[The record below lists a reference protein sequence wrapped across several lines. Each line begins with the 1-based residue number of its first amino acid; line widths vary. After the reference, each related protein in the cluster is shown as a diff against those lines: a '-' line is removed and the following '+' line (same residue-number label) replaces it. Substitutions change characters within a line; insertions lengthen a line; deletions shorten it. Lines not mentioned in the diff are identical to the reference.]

1 MTAKSGSPKTTEPPA
16 ELRGVIDS
24 LEDEVASVVF
34 DDDQRLD
41 WPRRYLPQD
50 AKAGDAVIVRAGTPG
65 EARWRGK
72 ADRSKR
78 ITLAPAQSLK
88 WPASLKAGEVSLSIE
103 VDAGDTA
110 ARKDRVRGLID
121 DLFSK
126 NSAN

>member
-1 MTAKSGSPKTTEPPA
+1 MAAKS

-24 LEDEVASVVF
+24 LEDEVAIVVF

-41 WPRRYLPQD
+41 WPRRYLPQA
-50 AKAGDAVIVRAGTPG
+50 AKAGDAVIVRVDTLD
-65 EARWRGK
+65 EARWPGK

-78 ITLAPAQSLK
+78 IALSATQALK

-110 ARKDRVRGLID
+110 ARKERVRGLID
-121 DLFSK
+121 YLFSK
-126 NSAN
+126 SS

>member
-1 MTAKSGSPKTTEPPA
+1 MDAKSENQKTTGTPA

-24 LEDEVASVVF
+24 LEDEVAIVVF

-50 AKAGDAVIVRAGTPG
+50 ARAGDAVIVRVAAPN
-65 EARWRGK
+65 EARWPGK
-72 ADRSKR
+72 ADRSR
-78 ITLAPAQSLK
+78 QITFAPAQSLK

-110 ARKDRVRGLID
+110 ARKERVRGLID

-126 NSAN
+126 SSTS

>member
-1 MTAKSGSPKTTEPPA
+1 MAAKSELRKTAGTPA

-24 LEDEVASVVF
+24 LEDEVAIVVF

-41 WPRRYLPQD
+41 WPRRYLPTE
-50 AKAGDAVIVRAGTPG
+50 AKAGDAVIVRADTPN
-65 EARWRGK
+65 EARWPGN
-72 ADRSKR
+72 ADRSRR

-88 WPASLKAGEVSLSIE
+88 WPASIKAGAVSLSIE

-110 ARKDRVRGLID
+110 ARKERVRGLID

-126 NSAN
+126 NS